1 MKKYLFVLML
11 ALCSA
16 SSFAQTQSN
25 SDSTYVATEQW
36 EYKSIYIRNSHKFAK
51 QGEVHFENHD
61 KTLDNYGQQG
71 WELVAV
77 APLIASN
84 LSSGNAYTSY
94 LYYTFKRRIFYNG
107 K

>member
-51 QGEVHFENHD
+51 QGEVNFENPD
-61 KTLDNYGQQG
+61 KTLDKYGQQG

-77 APLIASN
+77 VPLIASN
-84 LSSGNAYTSY
+84 LSSGNAYTNC
-94 LYYTFKRRIFYNG
+94 LCYTFKRKKIVS

>member
-36 EYKSIYIRNSHKFAK
+36 EYKSIFIRNTHTFAK
-51 QGEVHFENHD
+51 QGEITYENPD
-61 KTLDNYGQQG
+61 KTLNKYGKQG

-77 APLIASN
+77 VPLIASN
-84 LSSGNAYTSY
+84 LSSGNAYTNC
-94 LYYTFKRRIFYNG
+94 LCYTFKRKKIVS

>member
-11 ALCSA
+11 ALYSA
-16 SSFAQTQSN
+16 SSFAQKQSN

-77 APLIASN
+77 VPLIASN
-84 LSSGNAYTSY
+84 LSSGNAYTNC
-94 LYYTFKRRIFYNG
+94 LCYTFKRKKIVS

>member
-16 SSFAQTQSN
+16 FSFAQKQSN
-25 SDSTYVATEQW
+25 SDSTYVSTEQW
-36 EYKSIYIRNSHKFAK
+36 EYKSIFIRNSHKFAK
-51 QGEVHFENHD
+51 QGEVNFENPD
-61 KTLDNYGQQG
+61 KTLDKYGQQG
-71 WELVAV
+71 WELVAAV
-77 APLIASN
+77 PLIASN

-94 LYYTFKRRIFYNG
+94 LCYTFKRKKIVN

>member
-25 SDSTYVATEQW
+25 SDSTYVSAEQW
-36 EYKSIYIRNSHKFAK
+36 EYQSIYIKNSHKFAK
-51 QGEVHFENHD
+51 QGEVYFENHD
-61 KTLDNYGQQG
+61 KTLDKYGQQG

-77 APLIASN
+77 VPLIASN

-94 LYYTFKRRIFYNG
+94 LCYTFKRKKIVN

>member
-16 SSFAQTQSN
+16 FSVAQTQSS
-25 SDSTYVATEQW
+25 SDSTYVAAEQW
-36 EYKSIYIRNSHKFAK
+36 EYKSIYLRNSHKFAK
-51 QGEVHFENHD
+51 QGEVNFENPD
-61 KTLDNYGQQG
+61 KTLDKYGQQG
-71 WELVAV
+71 WELVAAV
-77 APLIASN
+77 PLIASN

-94 LYYTFKRRIFYNG
+94 LCYTFKRKKIVN

>member
-36 EYKSIYIRNSHKFAK
+36 EYKSIFIRNTHTFAK
-51 QGEVHFENHD
+51 QGEITYENPD
-61 KTLDNYGQQG
+61 KTLNKYGKQG

-77 APLIASN
+77 VPLIASN

-94 LYYTFKRRIFYNG
+94 LCYTFKRKKIVN

>member
-16 SSFAQTQSN
+16 FSFAQKQSN
-25 SDSTYVATEQW
+25 SDSTYVSTEQW
-36 EYKSIYIRNSHKFAK
+36 EYKSIFIRNSHKFAK

-94 LYYTFKRRIFYNG
+94 LCYTFKRKKIVS